1 MLKEENLICQSYIQQ
16 LHHLNFHA
24 MGRNHDEKS
33 QLWSQHVYPVCIRL
47 PLNRLTDGES
57 AFDELGEIFYI
68 VQPNNIF

>member
-1 MLKEENLICQSYIQQ
+1 
-16 LHHLNFHA
+16 